1 MKIHQLETP
10 ALILDK
16 AVFEENL
23 RTMNALISGTTMAL
37 RPHYK
42 SHKCPTITRLQIA
55 CGAKGVT
62 CAKLG
67 EAEDLADHGVND
79 ILIANQIVQPEKLCR
94 LAALAKKCR
103 LTVCADDAENV
114 LDLEKH
120 MSAGDAVLYVLVEY
134 EIGMGR
140 CGVETHE
147 EVIALAKLIAQQ
159 PHLRF
164 EGVQAYAGNL
174 SHEGSLAVRQ
184 ESTNRIEADLRALKD
199 ALTAAG
205 LPPKEISGGSTGTIE
220 TKPADS
226 VYTEMQCGS
235 YIFMDR
241 AYRDMELCFKN
252 ALFLLT
258 GVVSVK
264 PDRIVTDAG
273 TKSLGMDQGNPV
285 FVGFEGVPVQM
296 SEEHAQFTVPDHS
309 LRLNDR
315 LRLIPGHCCT
325 TMNLHDRLYVIDGD
339 NVTDIWPIVSR
350 GKCR

>member
-10 ALILDK
+10 ALILEK
-16 AVFEENL
+16 SIFEENM
-23 RTMNALISGTTMAL
+23 RTMKALLSKTTMAL

-42 SHKCPTITRLQIA
+42 SHKCPTIAKLQLA
-55 CGAKGVT
+55 DGAKGMI

-67 EAEDLADHGVND
+67 EAEDLADCGIAD
-79 ILIANQIVQPEKLCR
+79 ILIGNQIVQPEKLCR
-94 LAALAKKCR
+94 LASLAKKCR
-103 LTVCADDAENV
+103 LSVCVDDAENI

-120 MSAGDAVLYVLVEY
+120 MAAAGATLHCLVEY

-140 CGVETHE
+140 CGVETHD
-147 EVIALAKLIAQQ
+147 EVIALARLIAAQ
-159 PHLRF
+159 PHLVF

-184 ESTNRIEADLRALKD
+184 ASTDKIEADLRALKD

-205 LPPKEISGGSTGTIE
+205 LPPREITGGSTGTVE
-220 TKPADS
+220 TKPGDS

-241 AYRDMELCFKN
+241 AYRDMNLCFRN
-252 ALFLLT
+252 ALFLLA

-285 FVGFEGVPVQM
+285 FVGFESIPVKM
-296 SEEHAQFTVPDHS
+296 SEEHAQITAPGHG
-309 LRLNDR
+309 LRLNDKV
-315 LRLIPGHCCT
+315 RLIPGHGCT
-325 TMNLHDRLYVIDGD
+325 TMNSHDRLYVVDGD
-339 NVTDIWPIVSR
+339 EVVDVWPIVSR